1 MQIVTRQQA
10 NRALRPAVIVW
21 AFFGLAGIPFAVY
34 FDLLGG
40 WRWPPYNAIYDQM
53 MVSVYFAL
61 GICAARAVKDPVR
74 HVSFL
79 WFVVVS
85 SVTHGLVMLFHASQ
99 DPMHLRHLFGD
110 VWILAGGASLA
121 WPLLRLSGT
130 DDAFKDPSASH

>member
-1 MQIVTRQQA
+1 MTREQA

-21 AFFGLAGIPFAVY
+21 TFFGLIGIPIAVY
-34 FDLLGG
+34 LDLLGG

-61 GICAARAVKDPVR
+61 GICSARAVKDPIS
-74 HVSFL
+74 HTSFL

-85 SVTHGLVMLFHASQ
+85 SFTHGLVMLYHASH
-99 DPMHLRHLFGD
+99 DPIHLSHMFGD

-121 WPLLRLSGT
+121 WPLLRLRSAH
-130 DDAFKDPSASH
+130 DAFE